1 LLISPENCF
10 LAPVSILPVTCC
22 TLLNATINPCE
33 QSAWLLELERRRRVQ
48 AATESLDGK
57 IAIVTGAGSGLG
69 LATAQALA
77 AHGACVAVTELPAR
91 IERAEATVGEIAAAG
106 GQAFAVPL
114 DVTDLASIDSAVAH
128 VLTTSGRIDILVNNA
143 GLNIAK
149 PAFDVTEED
158 WDRVVDVNL
167 KGLFFM
173 AQAAGRAMR
182 DQSPSGGV
190 IINISSIMGL
200 VGYFDR
206 AAYCASKAG
215 VVNLTRVLAIEWT
228 EHDIRVNAVCPTF
241 VETELNRHLF
251 ADATF
256 RDEILRRTPLKRL
269 GTPEE
274 VAAAVV
280 FLASPAASLI
290 TGHALATD
298 GGWTAI

>member
-1 LLISPENCF
+1 
-10 LAPVSILPVTCC
+10 
-22 TLLNATINPCE
+22 
-33 QSAWLLELERRRRVQ
+33 
-48 AATESLDGK
+48 
-57 IAIVTGAGSGLG
+57 
-69 LATAQALA
+69 
-77 AHGACVAVTELPAR
+77 
-91 IERAEATVGEIAAAG
+91 
-106 GQAFAVPL
+106 
-114 DVTDLASIDSAVAH
+114 
-128 VLTTSGRIDILVNNA
+128 
-143 GLNIAK
+143 
-149 PAFDVTEED
+149 
-158 WDRVVDVNL
+158 
-167 KGLFFM
+167 
-173 AQAAGRAMR
+173 MR

-215 VVNLTRVLAIEWT
+215 VVNLTRALAIEWG

-269 GTPEE
+269 GTPED

>member
-1 LLISPENCF
+1 
-10 LAPVSILPVTCC
+10 VS
-22 TLLNATINPCE
+22 
-33 QSAWLLELERRRRVQ
+33 
-48 AATESLDGK
+48 AARESLDGK

-69 LATAQALA
+69 LATAHALA
-77 AHGACVAVTELPAR
+77 AEGACVAVTELPGR
-91 IERAEATVGEIAAAG
+91 IDRAEATVESITAQG
-106 GQAFAVPL
+106 GNAFSVAL
-114 DVTDLASIDSAVAH
+114 DVTSLESIEAAVNH
-128 VLTTSGRIDILVNNA
+128 IVDREGRVDILVNNA

-182 DQSPSGGV
+182 DQSPAGGV

-200 VGYFDR
+200 VGYYNR
-206 AAYCASKAG
+206 AAYCSSKAG
-215 VVNLTRVLAIEWT
+215 VVNLTRVLAIEWA

-251 ADATF
+251 ADESF
-256 RDEILRRTPLKRL
+256 REEILSRTPLRRL
-269 GTPEE
+269 GTPED

-298 GGWTAI
+298 GGWTAM

>member
-1 LLISPENCF
+1 
-10 LAPVSILPVTCC
+10 VSAVSDSI
-22 TLLNATINPCE
+22 E
-33 QSAWLLELERRRRVQ
+33 
-48 AATESLDGK
+48 GK
-57 IAIVTGAGSGLG
+57 IAVVTGAGSGLG
-69 LATAQALA
+69 RATAQALA
-77 AHGACVAVTELPAR
+77 AKGASVAVTELASR
-91 IERAEATVGEIAAAG
+91 IDRAEATVESIAEAG
-106 GQAFAVPL
+106 GEAFRVPL
-114 DVTDLASIDSAVAH
+114 DVTSRESIDAAVRM
-128 VLTTSGRIDILVNNA
+128 VLDASGRVDILVNNA

-182 DQSPSGGV
+182 DQSPAGGV
-190 IINISSIMGL
+190 IVNISSIMGL
-200 VGYFDR
+200 VGYYNR
-206 AAYCASKAG
+206 VAYCSSKAG
-215 VVNLTRVLAIEWT
+215 VVNLTRVLAIEWA

-241 VETELNRHLF
+241 VETELNKHLF
-251 ADATF
+251 ADVDF
-256 RDEILRRTPLKRL
+256 RNEILSRTPLKRL
-269 GTPEE
+269 GTPED

>member
-1 LLISPENCF
+1 
-10 LAPVSILPVTCC
+10 VS
-22 TLLNATINPCE
+22 
-33 QSAWLLELERRRRVQ
+33 
-48 AATESLDGK
+48 AAGEPLRGK
-57 IAIVTGAGSGLG
+57 ISVVTGAGSGLG
-69 LATAQALA
+69 LATAHTLA
-77 AHGACVAVTELPAR
+77 AEGAAVAVTELPGR
-91 IERAEATVGEIAAAG
+91 IDRAEATVESITAQG
-106 GQAFAVPL
+106 GNAFSVAL
-114 DVTDLASIDSAVAH
+114 DVTSLQSIEAAVSHIVARQ
-128 VLTTSGRIDILVNNA
+128 GRLDILVNNA

-149 PAFDVTEED
+149 AAFDVTEDD

-182 DQSPSGGV
+182 DQSPPGGV

-200 VGYFDR
+200 VGYYNR
-206 AAYCASKAG
+206 AAYCSSKAG
-215 VVNLTRVLAIEWT
+215 VVNLTRVLAIEWA

-251 ADATF
+251 ADASF
-256 RDEILRRTPLKRL
+256 RNEILSRTPLKRL

-290 TGHALATD
+290 TGHALAID